1 MRKHITISVEEYKQ
15 LVKAAEANNSSAE
28 FTEMSTRVKLFA
40 DFVNRTNYS
49 ISREDCGRYLGFEV
63 VKKED

>member
-1 MRKHITISVEEYKQ
+1 MRKYITISVKEYKQ
-15 LVKAAEANNSSAE
+15 LVKAAERNNPSAE
-28 FTEMSTRVKLFA
+28 FTELSTRVKLFA

-63 VKKED
+63 VEVED